1 MKAAI
6 SGFRRYLG
14 RRYPGRSTSKHYM
27 SDLAIFHRFVGDVSP
42 RAVMASTIDEFV
54 QFQSEQGLKATTINR
69 RLCAISSLFEL
80 LISQAAD
87 DGWRNPVF
95 WKRHS
100 IRPGHRLPR
109 DVSDETVAQLFSVI
123 TDRRDRAMFT
133 LMVGAGL
140 RVGEVVN
147 LQLHDLHENDAA
159 GPIRLRVCGKGDKE
173 RIVWLTT
180 SVIHE
185 VQNWLRERSPAPS
198 PYLFLSQHERP
209 LSVAGVQFRL
219 KQYCER
225 ASVTLT
231 CHQLRH
237 TFARRL
243 AEHKMPIESLAKVLG
258 HRSLKTTQG
267 YIDGADPTVRS
278 DFLRAMERLEGLS
291 LQKTL
296 PATELSATT
305 TFGPPC
311 SEERPNPAALL
322 ARFEHLATD
331 LPAWLQEEL
340 RQHTLRR
347 IPRWQPHRAE
357 TQTLIHFSGLCR
369 ICRWLVA
376 NRDWQRLEHLQRA
389 DLATYVFAR
398 QQAGR
403 KPGTIATELNFF
415 RMFWR
420 DLLDRERVSN
430 GAVMQV
436 KAPEIGD
443 HLPRYLTV
451 AEFQRLEQVVLE
463 ETSGDEPSN
472 RFNRTWFYLLAHTGM
487 RHGELLNLRL
497 TDLDLQG
504 NRLRV
509 QAGKGNRDRVIPLTD
524 HLVACLQAYLMV
536 REPATTNHLLIHR
549 HAAVKPHV
557 IPRRLRRFGRKANI
571 VPMSPHRLRHTL
583 ATFLINQGMPI
594 VSLQKLMGHQSIDKT
609 MIYAR
614 IHDETVQAQFTSAM
628 AQIESA
634 AVTDW
639 PTRSAETADHIVLI
653 TQQIRDSV

>member
-1 MKAAI
+1 M
-6 SGFRRYLG
+6 
-14 RRYPGRSTSKHYM
+14 
-27 SDLAIFHRFVGDVSP
+27 
-42 RAVMASTIDEFV
+42 
-54 QFQSEQGLKATTINR
+54 KATTINR

-100 IRPGHRLPR
+100 IRPGYRLPR
-109 DVSDETVAQLFSVI
+109 DVSDETVVRLFTVI

-198 PYLFLSQHERP
+198 PYLFLNQHERP

-278 DFLRAMERLEGLS
+278 DFLRAMDRLEGLS
-291 LQKTL
+291 PQRTL
-296 PATELSATT
+296 PANELPATT
-305 TFGPPC
+305 TFGPPR
-311 SEERPNPAALL
+311 SEERPNPAVLL

-357 TQTLIHFSGLCR
+357 THTQIHFSTLCR

-376 NRDWQRLEHLQRA
+376 NRDWQLLEHLQRA
-389 DLATYVFAR
+389 DLAAYVFAR
-398 QQAGR
+398 QQAGL
-403 KPGTIATELNFF
+403 KPRTIATELAFF

-420 DLLDRERVSN
+420 DLLDLERVSN

-436 KAPEIGD
+436 KAPAAGD

-451 AEFQRLEQVVLE
+451 AEFQHLEQIVLG
-463 ETSGDEPSN
+463 ETTADEPPN

-487 RHGELLNLRL
+487 RLSELLNLRL
-497 TDLDLQG
+497 TDCDLHG
-504 NRLRV
+504 KRLRV
-509 QAGKGNRDRVIPLTD
+509 QSGKGNRDRVIPLTD

-536 REPATTNHLLIHR
+536 REPATTDHLLIYR
-549 HAAVKPHV
+549 NAVVRPDL
-557 IPRRLRRFGRKANI
+557 ISRRLRRFGQKAYI
-571 VPMSPHRLRHTL
+571 APMSPHRLRHTL
-583 ATFLINQGMPI
+583 ATFLVNQGMPI
-594 VSLQKLMGHQSIDKT
+594 VSLQKLLGHQSIDKT

-614 IHDETVQAQFTSAM
+614 VHDETVQIQFTSAM
-628 AQIESA
+628 AQIEST
-634 AVTDW
+634 AVADW
-639 PTRSAETADHIVLI
+639 PTQSTKLASHIVFV
-653 TQQIRDSV
+653 TQEIRDSV

>member
-6 SGFRRYLG
+6 SGFRRYLD

-27 SDLAIFHRFVGDVSP
+27 SDLAIFHRFMRDVSP
-42 RAVMASTIDEFV
+42 QAVTANTIDEFV
-54 QFQSEQGLKATTINR
+54 QSQSEQGLKATTINR
-69 RLCAISSLFEL
+69 RLSAISSLFEF
-80 LISQAAD
+80 LISQAVD

-100 IRPGHRLPR
+100 IRPGYRLPR
-109 DVSDETVAQLFSVI
+109 DVSDRTVVQLFTVI

-147 LQLHDLHENDAA
+147 LQLRDLHENDAA
-159 GPIRLRVCGKGDKE
+159 GPIRLRVRGKGDKE
-173 RIVWLTT
+173 RIVWLTP
-180 SVIHE
+180 SVMQE
-185 VQNWLRERSPAPS
+185 VEAWLRERSPTTS
-198 PYLFLSQHERP
+198 PYLFLNQHGRP

-219 KQYCER
+219 KQYCGQ

-278 DFLRAMERLEGLS
+278 DFLRAMERLESLS
-291 LQKTL
+291 LRKAL
-296 PATELSATT
+296 PANELSATT
-305 TFGPPC
+305 AFGSPL
-311 SEERPNPAALL
+311 SEERPNPAVLL
-322 ARFEHLATD
+322 ARFEHLAAD

-340 RQHTLRR
+340 CQHTLRR

-357 TQTLIHFSGLCR
+357 TGTLIHFSGLCR

-376 NRDWQRLEHLQRA
+376 NRDWHQLEQLQRA
-389 DLATYVFAR
+389 DLAAYVFAR

-403 KPGTIATELNFF
+403 KPSTIATELILF

-436 KAPEIGD
+436 KAPVAGD
-443 HLPRYLTV
+443 PLPRYLTV

-463 ETSGDEPSN
+463 ETIGDEPLN
-472 RFNRTWFYLLAHTGM
+472 RFNRAWFYLLAHTGM
-487 RHGELLNLRL
+487 RHSELLNLRL
-497 TDLDLQG
+497 TDCDLQG
-504 NRLRV
+504 KRLRV
-509 QAGKGNRDRVIPLTD
+509 QAGKGDRDRVIPLTD

-536 REPATTNHLLIHR
+536 REPAATDHLLVHR

-583 ATFLINQGMPI
+583 ATSLVNQGMPI
-594 VSLQKLMGHQSIDKT
+594 VSLQKLLGHQSIDKT

-614 IHDETVQAQFTSAM
+614 VHDETVQAQFTSAM
-628 AQIESA
+628 AQIEPA

-639 PTRSAETADHIVLI
+639 PTRSTEMSNHIVLI